1 MSTDQQKWFK
11 NPWVWLI
18 IALPMSAVIGG
29 IITIIIT
36 NKNQPD
42 MVMDDYYKK
51 GKAINQELTLFEN
64 AKKMGIELDIKI
76 HNHKLEL
83 RINHSVPALK
93 VTFSHST
100 LARRD
105 FELVATQNA
114 QGIYTALFDQDIEGK
129 WLLFVGPM
137 DDSWKLKTTLALPQ
151 EDWVRF

>member
-64 AKKMGIELDIKI
+64 AKNLGVSLQVKVTD
-76 HNHKLEL
+76 HKVEV
-83 RINHSVPALK
+83 RAAKSYPALK
-93 VTFSHST
+93 ISLVHST
-100 LARRD
+100 IAKKD
-105 FELVATQNA
+105 FELVLTPNAKGDFTAT
-114 QGIYTALFDQDIEGK
+114 FDQVVTGK
-129 WLLFVGPM
+129 WQIFVMPM
-137 DDSWKLKTTLALPQ
+137 DQSWKVKTEIALPN
-151 EDWVRF
+151 ENWVNI